1 MVHGAAGLVT
11 DIGYLGT
18 VSHYKAKLD
27 SGLVLKAAVMNE
39 ERQSARTIHVND
51 RVWLSWTPDAG
62 VLLSD

>member
-1 MVHGAAGLVT
+1 M
-11 DIGYLGT
+11 
-18 VSHYKAKLD
+18 KLD